1 MMTNVTVM
9 SSHDVRIALLG
20 ATSLFFVACGGGTS
34 GAPAPAPNATGL
46 KKVRNIVVV
55 MQENH
60 SFDNYLGALPYAPGS
75 PYHPGPCD
83 LNDHACVDGLTCSAD
98 ASGNLTCSNSNPE
111 ADGSP
116 DVTSFHETL
125 LCVSPDLDHGWLGTH
140 HEVNF
145 ADPNNALKGTMK
157 GFVSQNDL
165 SEQIDNGE
173 SPTEDDTMGFYNQT
187 DLPYYYAL
195 AETFAI
201 DDRYFS
207 STLGPTVPNRL
218 YEFAGTSFGHVVT
231 SLDEAIPPESG
242 YQPINGTIFDRLDS
256 KSVSWGEY
264 VEVGDPTEFGI
275 PYGGLVHNPV
285 PPHFQTIDDFMSQA
299 GDGKLP
305 SVSFVDFGFADSEHP
320 PNDIRAGEANVADVI
335 DAVRKGPHWNES
347 IVILVYDE
355 HGGAYDHVTPPSAPP
370 PDSIPP
376 GQCADNS
383 DPPSSLTPGNGAQC
397 NDSAN
402 AAQQLCNQA
411 STGEQCASFDQ
422 HGVRVP
428 FIVISPFAKPGY
440 VSHTVGDHTSILSL
454 IEHRYGLSNLTARDG
469 AANDLEDLFDFDNS
483 PSLNA
488 NVPGSLAPPPSK
500 ADPGCSS

>member
-1 MMTNVTVM
+1 MF
-9 SSHDVRIALLG
+9 SHDTRMTLL
-20 ATSLFFVACGGGTS
+20 AAASLFFIACGGGSS
-34 GAPAPAPNATGL
+34 GTPALAPNATGL
-46 KKVRNIVVV
+46 AKVRNIVIV

-83 LNDHACVDGLTCSAD
+83 PNDHTCVDGLTCTAD

-116 DVTSFHETL
+116 AVTAFHDTL
-125 LCVSPDLDHGWLGTH
+125 LCVSPDLDHSWVGTH

-145 ADPNNALKGTMK
+145 ADPNNALKGIMD

-165 SEQIDNGE
+165 SEQTDNGE
-173 SPTEDDTMGFYNQT
+173 SPTEDDTIGFYDQT

-201 DDRYFS
+201 NDRYFS

-231 SLDEAIPPESG
+231 SPDEALPPEGG

-275 PYGGLVHNPV
+275 PYGGLVHSPV
-285 PPHFQTIDDFMSQA
+285 PPHFQTIDDFKNQA
-299 GDGKLP
+299 ADGKLP

-320 PNDIRAGEANVADVI
+320 PNDIRAGEANVAGVI
-335 DAVRKGPHWNES
+335 DAVRNGPHWNES

-355 HGGAYDHVTPPSAPP
+355 HGGSYDHVTPPAAAP

-376 GQCADNS
+376 GKCADNS
-383 DPPSSLTPGNGAQC
+383 DPPSSLTPGNGAHC

-411 STGEQCASFDQ
+411 SSGEQCASFNQ
-422 HGVRVP
+422 LGVRVP
-428 FIVISPFAKPGY
+428 FIVISPFARPRY

-454 IEHRYGLSNLTARDG
+454 IEHRYGLHNLTARDA

-488 NVPGSLAPPPSK
+488 NVAGSLAPAASSS
-500 ADPGCSS
+500 DPGCSS